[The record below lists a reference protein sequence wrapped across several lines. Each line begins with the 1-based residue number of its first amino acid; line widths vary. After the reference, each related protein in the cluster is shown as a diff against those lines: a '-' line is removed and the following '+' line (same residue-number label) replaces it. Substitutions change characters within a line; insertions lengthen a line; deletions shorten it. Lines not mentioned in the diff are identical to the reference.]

1 MVFST
6 LLLYIAERMII
17 RILVKILISEYTDTR
32 ENVAHSL
39 STDIIFNSWYPVFN
53 SFKCFFFVMK
63 LLIYEINNLKKG

>member
-6 LLLYIAERMII
+6 LVLYIAERMII
-17 RILVKILISEYTDTR
+17 RILIKILISEYTDHDTR

-39 STDIIFNSWYPVFN
+39 STDIIFSSWYPVFN

-63 LLIYEINNLKKG
+63 LLIYEINK